1 MDVKQ
6 HWPQIVQT
14 IHQGQKSNMHC
25 SIASVDENGM
35 PNITPIGTVFL
46 RDDQSAYFF
55 DSFTSQL
62 ANNVQHNPNVCLSA
76 VNSSTTFWLKSF
88 FKGHFAT
95 PPGVRLYGTIGP
107 LREATQ
113 EELAAVEKRI
123 KPMKR
128 LKGSKLIWSDFTH
141 VRDIQF
147 TDFRPV
153 QYPKMMEGLWGG
165 ELASKDEPEF
175 FDA

>member
-1 MDVKQ
+1 MDVKH

-14 IHQGQKSNMHC
+14 IRQGQKSSMHC

-62 ANNVQHNPNVCLSA
+62 ANNTQHNPNVCLSA
-76 VNSSTTFWLKSF
+76 VNSSTLYWLKSF
-88 FKGHFAT
+88 FKGQFST

-107 LREATQ
+107 LREGTQ
-113 EELAAVEKRI
+113 EELAAVENRI

-141 VRDIQF
+141 VKDIQF

-153 QYPKMMEGLWGG
+153 QYPKMMDGLW
-165 ELASKDEPEF
+165 ESNQS
-175 FDA
+175 